1 MTQAKL
7 LKFKTSPTNFLF
19 REIFNFEANYMY
31 TAELPNFPKEFKVDT
46 SELKKGLKRIS
57 AFAISKY
64 IIKDLTNLR
73 PRNIFR
79 NLISLPN
86 QLLSTILQART
97 RFQKNNFINRIIE
110 INILIP
116 NIFYLNLMH

>member
-7 LKFKTSPTNFLF
+7 LKLKTSPTNFLF

-79 NLISLPN
+79 NLVSLPK
-86 QLLSTILQART
+86 QLFSTILQART
-97 RFQKNNFINRIIE
+97 RF
-110 INILIP
+110 
-116 NIFYLNLMH
+116 

>member
-1 MTQAKL
+1 
-7 LKFKTSPTNFLF
+7 
-19 REIFNFEANYMY
+19 MY
-31 TAELPNFPKEFKVDT
+31 TAELPDFPKEFKVDT
-46 SELKKGLKRIS
+46 SKLKKGLKRIS

-86 QLLSTILQART
+86 QLFSTILQART
-97 RFQKNNFINRIIE
+97 RF
-110 INILIP
+110 
-116 NIFYLNLMH
+116 